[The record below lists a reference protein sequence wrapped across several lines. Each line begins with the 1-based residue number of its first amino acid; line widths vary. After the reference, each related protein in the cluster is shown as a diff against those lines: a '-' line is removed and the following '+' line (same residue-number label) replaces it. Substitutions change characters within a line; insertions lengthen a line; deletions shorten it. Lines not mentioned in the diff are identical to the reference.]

1 MDIYGI
7 LAHPAEQ
14 SLSPAMH
21 NAAFKG
27 LNIKAEYKYFDVKP
41 GDLKAFVAKIH
52 SNEIKGLSVSQ
63 PYKETIIK
71 YLDKI
76 SKIAKKIGAVNT
88 VKNIKGKLIGTNFD
102 WIGVQN
108 PLLEKTRIKGK
119 IVVILGAGG
128 AAAAALYAAKKN
140 KAKNIFVLNRT
151 ISHAKNLAK
160 KFNCKYGGL
169 NDFKNI
175 NPDIVIQ
182 ATSAGMN
189 NSRGVQIIPKDLLK
203 PNIVVMEMI
212 YTPKMTRI
220 LKDAKAKGAKIIT
233 GERMLLHQGFAAFEY
248 WTGKKAPVKIMEKA
262 VNKHL
267 N

>member
-7 LAHPAEQ
+7 LAHPAKQ

-21 NAAFKG
+21 NAAFNQ
-27 LNIKAEYKYFDVKP
+27 LNINADYKFFDVKP
-41 GDLKAFVAKIH
+41 EGLKNFCFRMCKLK
-52 SNEIKGLSVSQ
+52 IKGLSVSQ

-76 SKIAKKIGAVNT
+76 DPVAKKIGAVNT

-108 PLLEKTRIKGK
+108 SLLEKTRIKGK
-119 IVVILGAGG
+119 IIVILGAGG
-128 AAAAALYAAKKN
+128 AAAAAIYAIKKN

-169 NDFKNI
+169 DDFKNI

-248 WTGKKAPVKIMEKA
+248 WTGKKAPVKIMENA
-262 VNKHL
+262 INKYL